1 MYMYVC
7 IIFSVDVWIIKF
19 NLIHVVKIVI
29 ASVVGSINKCSR
41 PKRIN
46 EISSKE
52 KLFHLFAL
60 VLKI

>member
-29 ASVVGSINKCSR
+29 ASVVGSI
-41 PKRIN
+41 ITWG
-46 EISSKE
+46 E